1 MRKIV
6 ARFFKGPPTT
16 VELLGFDE
24 PPVTPAVVKDNS
36 MASSRNALRSYGS
49 LAAQPSVVLV
59 AISRSGQA
67 DVLAGEASG
76 VAAFMNSAFW
86 MLAARWLEAA
96 AFKETLPSGATIC
109 GKKSPY
115 MGSDAFFGSVVYFA
129 VATSAD
135 SNDQDYDRFPI
146 NSIDDACIAC
156 ADPAAACQTAA

>member
-96 AFKETLPSGATIC
+96 AFKETLPSGAPSAEKKARIWAQTRFLAASYTSLSRRAPTAMIKTTI
-109 GKKSPY
+109 
-115 MGSDAFFGSVVYFA
+115 AFPS
-129 VATSAD
+129 T
-135 SNDQDYDRFPI
+135 R
-146 NSIDDACIAC
+146 
-156 ADPAAACQTAA
+156 